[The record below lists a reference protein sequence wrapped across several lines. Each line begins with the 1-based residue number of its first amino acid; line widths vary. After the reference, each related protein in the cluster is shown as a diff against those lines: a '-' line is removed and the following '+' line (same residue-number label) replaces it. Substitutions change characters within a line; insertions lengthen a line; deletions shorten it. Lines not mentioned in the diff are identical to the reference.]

1 MSILKNVV
9 LFVLCTVIGFVFDIT
24 LLKGD
29 VTNTKFLGLITG
41 ASLGLLLVCVRYLC
55 RKIHARY
62 LFSFLVGLICALVF
76 TKAIISILF
85 MVEFGQVTLDVT
97 TIILFIV
104 SLYAFTA
111 IIVTSQDEYRF
122 MIPFVKLRT
131 DDTANKDIVLDTSV
145 IIDGRIADMCNTT
158 FLSGRLIIPRFVLK
172 ELQAIADSSDAL
184 KRNRGRRGLEILNRI
199 KTNSRLQVKINEM
212 EFPEIGSVDAKLV
225 KLAATINAKVF
236 TNDYNLAKVAELQ
249 NVEILN
255 INELTNA
262 LKPVV
267 LPGELMEVKVI
278 KEGKESS
285 QGVAYLDDGTM
296 IVVENGRKLI
306 GRKVRVVVTSAY
318 QTQAGRMIF
327 ARSEN
332 SR

>member
-1 MSILKNVV
+1 MTGFMYDV
-9 LFVLCTVIGFVFDIT
+9 FVSQGISG
-24 LLKGD
+24 GP
-29 VTNTKFLGLITG
+29 GH
-41 ASLGLLLVCVRYLC
+41 LGLLSGCVIGILLTCVHILC
-55 RKIHARY
+55 RHIHAKY
-62 LFSFLVGLICALVF
+62 LLSFLIGLMSALVF
-76 TKAIISILF
+76 TKTIAGLLVI
-85 MVEFGQVTLDVT
+85 VGVAPDVLEIVQ
-97 TIILFIV
+97 IILFIV
-104 SLYAFTA
+104 TTYAFTL
-111 IIVTSQDEYRF
+111 IFIVSQDEYRF
-122 MIPFVKLRT
+122 MIPFVKLHAD
-131 DDTANKDIVLDTSV
+131 DDTNKDIILDTSV
-145 IIDGRIADMCNTT
+145 IIDGRIADMCTTT

-172 ELQAIADSSDAL
+172 ELQAIADSSDSL

-199 KTNSRLQVKINEM
+199 NSNSRLSVKIQEM
-212 EFPEIGSVDAKLV
+212 DFPEITSVDAKLV
-225 KLAATINAKVF
+225 KLAAVTNGKIF

-249 NVEILN
+249 NVEVLN

-267 LPGELMEVKVI
+267 LPGEVMEVKVI
-278 KEGKESS
+278 KEGKESD

-296 IVVENGRKLI
+296 IVVENGRRLI

>member
-1 MSILKNVV
+1 MRIIMNIVV
-9 LFVLCTVIGFVFDIT
+9 FLLCVGVGYICDLT
-24 LLKGD
+24 LLRSISSGIQH
-29 VTNTKFLGLITG
+29 LGVLTG
-41 ASLGLLLVCVRYLC
+41 SALGLLIIGVGFLC
-55 RKIHARY
+55 RRIHAKY
-62 LFSFLVGLICALVF
+62 LLSFLVGLICALVF
-76 TKAIISILF
+76 TKTMVAFLAIIGVS
-85 MVEFGQVTLDVT
+85 QVTLDVT
-97 TIILFIV
+97 TIVLFIV
-104 SLYAFTA
+104 SVYAFT
-111 IIVTSQDEYRF
+111 IIFVTSQDEYRF
-122 MIPFVKLRT
+122 MIPFVKLHA
-131 DDTANKDIVLDTSV
+131 DDAAIKDIVLDTSV

-172 ELQAIADSSDAL
+172 ELQAIADSSDSL

-199 KTNSRLQVKINEM
+199 NDNSRLTVKINELD
-212 EFPEIGSVDAKLV
+212 FPEIGSVDAKLV
-225 KLAATINAKVF
+225 KLASTINAKIF

-267 LPGELMEVKVI
+267 LPGEVMEVKVI
-278 KEGKESS
+278 KEGKESD

-296 IVVENGRKLI
+296 IVVENGRRLI

-332 SR
+332 TR